1 MESNKNC
8 PCLNH
13 CVLSAFDFWI
23 GFSLKILFII
33 LHVFVFLFGLG
44 YVGISLATL
53 LDPGFLLSE
62 GPAPTRLEVLPKSA
76 ALLLYG
82 ITLMGSCM
90 NLSKVITIPA
100 IFVLAIGAIFYS
112 GAFIYNFFRHLK
124 GYLLNGPYGGSPII
138 VFLSILPL
146 ELLAI
151 GTLFL
156 AWRQLNRGQA
166 KGNAL

>member
-1 MESNKNC
+1 
-8 PCLNH
+8 
-13 CVLSAFDFWI
+13 
-23 GFSLKILFII
+23 
-33 LHVFVFLFGLG
+33 
-44 YVGISLATL
+44 
-53 LDPGFLLSE
+53 
-62 GPAPTRLEVLPKSA
+62 
-76 ALLLYG
+76 
-82 ITLMGSCM
+82 MGSCM

-151 GTLFL
+151 GALFL